1 VTYHAA
7 SNDAAKPQRP
17 NDKRCGI
24 HFASHMA
31 VLRHQ
36 DGSCHVEDWGQ
47 AAICVVKPIDE
58 YKQRDHKLTCKCS
71 KKPVHVSAN
80 AMVAR
85 AKSVGAAFDAHC
97 KCELAQTEYHKTYL
111 QSAALLI

>member
-1 VTYHAA
+1 MSPVCTGVVCKEAGQEGNICAECNACVTHLGVFTDIVTHHAA

-36 DGSCHVEDWGQ
+36 DGSCHVED
-47 AAICVVKPIDE
+47 
-58 YKQRDHKLTCKCS
+58 
-71 KKPVHVSAN
+71 
-80 AMVAR
+80 
-85 AKSVGAAFDAHC
+85 
-97 KCELAQTEYHKTYL
+97 
-111 QSAALLI
+111 